1 MMKPPMP
8 ELSREEMWELI
19 LQLQEQ
25 LGAAQAKVAELEEK
39 IAKPKKTDRNSSVP
53 PSKNWHGKREHR
65 AGKRRGGK
73 PGHRG
78 ISRVNQEPDV
88 VIECRAE
95 MCTHCGSDLSE
106 CEQELVQRHQ
116 VIDIPPV
123 KPVIIELR
131 KYRARCGCGYCQ
143 EGRYPAGYDEP
154 QQVFGP
160 HLHVLISYFNGTHHI
175 AHQRLQRVMADVF
188 GLSMSAGAIVN
199 SLRRTANK
207 LERPAYDI
215 LRQVR
220 RSTIIGSDETGMRVE
235 GANWWL
241 WTLQTPQA
249 SYFAI
254 ADTRA
259 GDVLEALMAEAVAEI
274 WCCDLFGAQ
283 LNAPARRFAICNA
296 HQLRNLQFALDAG
309 DHTFAPAM
317 QLLLREGLHLA
328 RCHDSLSPQ
337 AYQRGVEALK
347 AACLS
352 LLDLPT
358 EHPDARR
365 LQRRFRKHHDKLW
378 VFLDHPDVPFD
389 NNASERALRPAVV
402 HRKVIGGFRSE
413 GGATAYALY
422 RTIEDTARKQNH
434 PVLHALHAA
443 LGPPLLPIVS
453 LFQQ

>member
-1 MMKPPMP
+1 MKPPMP
-8 ELSREEMWELI
+8 EMSREEMWELI
-19 LQLQEQ
+19 LQLQDQ
-25 LGAAQAKVAELEEK
+25 LAAAQAKVAEMEEK
-39 IAKPKKTDRNSSVP
+39 MAKPKKTDRNSSVP
-53 PSKNWHGKREHR
+53 PSQSWHGKREHR
-65 AGKRRGGK
+65 EKRRGGK

-95 MCTHCGSDLSE
+95 VCTHCGSELSE
-106 CEQELVQRHQ
+106 YEQELVQTHQ
-116 VIDIPPV
+116 VVDIPPV
-123 KPVIIELR
+123 KPMVVELR
-131 KYRARCGCGYCQ
+131 KYRVRCGCGYYQ

-160 HLHVLISYFNGTHHI
+160 HLHALISYFNGTHHI
-175 AHQRLQRVMADVF
+175 AHQRLQQVMADVF
-188 GLSMSAGAIVN
+188 GLSISAGALVN
-199 SLRRTANK
+199 SLRRTARK
-207 LERPAYDI
+207 LEQPAYDI

-220 RSTIIGSDETGMRVE
+220 RSAIIGSDETGMRVE

-259 GDVLEALMAEAVAEI
+259 GNVLEALMAEAVAEV

-328 RCHDSLSPQ
+328 RCRDSLSPQ
-337 AYQRGVEALK
+337 AYQRGVGALK

-378 VFLDHPDVPFD
+378 VFLDHPDIPFD

-413 GGATAYALY
+413 DGAIDYALY

-443 LGPPLLPIVS
+443 LGPPLFPIVS
-453 LFQQ
+453 FFQQ